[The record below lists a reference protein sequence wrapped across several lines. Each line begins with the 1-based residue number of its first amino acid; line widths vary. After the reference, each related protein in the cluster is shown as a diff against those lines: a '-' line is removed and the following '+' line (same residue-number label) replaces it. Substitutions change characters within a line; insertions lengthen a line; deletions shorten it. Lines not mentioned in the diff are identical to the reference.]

1 MIRGFL
7 RTFRG
12 LPDARGE
19 NAPWSPV
26 VSGRQV
32 CQTPHMRKITHVLA
46 VPTALVLA
54 AGLAACKLPGTSTSS
69 ETSASEPTS
78 TSSPAPVPTVPSIA
92 STSGGGN
99 VPTVPASPTPSKR
112 SIRAAD
118 LKVSDCFSKS
128 GGSGTEISTV
138 DVVDCSVPHQ
148 YEVYNIYTI
157 SASTLPT
164 GDDMETE
171 VYTACYD
178 SFTSYVGTDADSSS
192 YGVFTLRPTPGSWD
206 QGDRAITC
214 AVSPNKDEG
223 DTTSTLTGSVKD
235 TNK

>member
-171 VYTACYD
+171 ASSLSAPPPAPGAKATVRSPARCPPTRMKATPPAPSPAPSRTRTSSITAR
-178 SFTSYVGTDADSSS
+178 SLAG
-192 YGVFTLRPTPGSWD
+192 
-206 QGDRAITC
+206 
-214 AVSPNKDEG
+214 
-223 DTTSTLTGSVKD
+223 
-235 TNK
+235 